1 MKKHGPNFRA
11 AKLDLAKCP
20 ACRGRAV
27 INGVFY
33 ELACAQCNASG
44 WVSTATGEPLPLE
57 VLVTQLSIRLQA
69 SEALVHFLEREDP
82 LDRFRRIHL
91 GEPYSAESEMYEQ
104 NNRRGAGGTNY
115 TGD

>member
-1 MKKHGPNFRA
+1 MKKSHGPDFRA
-11 AKLDLAKCP
+11 AQLDLAQCP

-27 INGVFY
+27 IKGVFH
-33 ELACAQCNASG
+33 EMACVQCNASG
-44 WVSTATGEPLPLE
+44 WVAAETGEALPLD

-69 SEALVHFLEREDP
+69 AN
-82 LDRFRRIHL
+82 RRIEQLKRPVQIHAL
-91 GEPYSAESEMYEQ
+91 GAHYEQ

>member
-1 MKKHGPNFRA
+1 MKKSHGPAFRA
-11 AKLDLAKCP
+11 ALLDLAKCP

-33 ELACAQCNASG
+33 DLACVQCNASG
-44 WVSTATGEPLPLE
+44 WVTADTGEVLPLE

-69 SEALVHFLEREDP
+69 AEHRIAQFNCSLPVGAEAQYNE
-82 LDRFRRIHL
+82 
-91 GEPYSAESEMYEQ
+91 